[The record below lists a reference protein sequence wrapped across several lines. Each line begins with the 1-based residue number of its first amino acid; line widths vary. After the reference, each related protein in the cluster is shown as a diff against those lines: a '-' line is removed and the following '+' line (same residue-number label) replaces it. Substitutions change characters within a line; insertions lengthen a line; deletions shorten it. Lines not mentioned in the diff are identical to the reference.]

1 MIWLRFY
8 ILIQG
13 VVLEEKNTT
22 SEASEMLDKRL
33 KKINDININ
42 DDQIIYLLF
51 SKFVKKMVF
60 DNF

>member
-42 DDQIIYLLF
+42 DDQIIDLLF